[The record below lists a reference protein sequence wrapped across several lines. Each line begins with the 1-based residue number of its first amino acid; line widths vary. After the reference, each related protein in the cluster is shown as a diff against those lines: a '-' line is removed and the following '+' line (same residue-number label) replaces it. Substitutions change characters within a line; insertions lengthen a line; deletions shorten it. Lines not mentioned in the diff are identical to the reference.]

1 MPLLQAQLLGKII
14 FRDIFAHK
22 QVETVWGSQNVH
34 AILAMLYFYCFA
46 VSLQV
51 PPSRHNLFQFRKSN
65 THHL

>member
-1 MPLLQAQLLGKII
+1 MPLLQAQRLGKII
-14 FRDIFAHK
+14 FRGIFVHK

-34 AILAMLYFYCFA
+34 AILAMLYFYYFV

-51 PPSRHNLFQFRKSN
+51 PPSRLNLFLFRKSD